1 MKKETKRN
9 IAKGAKI
16 VLAILT
22 FPLHVLVMG
31 AMVWASFFKKILEE

>member
-1 MKKETKRN
+1 VKKETKRN

-22 FPLHVLVMG
+22 FPLHVLIMG
-31 AMVWASFFKKILEE
+31 GDGLGVLLQEDS

>member
-9 IAKGAKI
+9 VVKTIKI
-16 VLAILT
+16 ILAILT

-31 AMVWASFFKKILEE
+31 AMVWASYFKKILEE